1 MKMAQLKERETDETV
16 DNQLIPE
23 EVERLR
29 ELGVEVEQSGEQD
42 GSESGDEG
50 FESDESDEDA
60 DEDQSSGSGGDEEDD
75 SQEGD
80 EKESQEGGEG
90 DGDEDEASPED
101 DELDNSGLDADDLGD
116 LKEES
121 DIAGQEGE
129 VSDEDVDSHVEA
141 AAKAGA
147 GEGRIEMANYD
158 SKEMNEEWESRG
170 RAFGRQL
177 GKELVDHF
185 SQERRTGISHGE
197 DDGHFDSN
205 QLIEADRGSSNVFYQ
220 RNKPDE
226 KKYHAVIAMD
236 DSGSMGNDGLAEA
249 CMTTGMLI
257 KALEGAGIE
266 TTVYRFARN
275 IRLVK
280 SGAQSYDEVKDK
292 VYEQR
297 TYGGTRLL
305 PAIEQAEEIAKHH
318 ADETFLVTVT
328 DGSPRYI
335 DEIKDAL
342 NTSNMKSITVQIGQ
356 DHDTFKGDY
365 DGWVF
370 VDSPDEVPSKTK
382 SAFRRVVL

>member
-1 MKMAQLKERETDETV
+1 MAQLKERETDATV

-29 ELGVEVEQSGEQD
+29 ELGVEIEQSDDQD
-42 GSESGDEG
+42 GSGSGDEG
-50 FESDESDEDA
+50 SESDESDEDV

-80 EKESQEGGEG
+80 EEESQEGGEG
-90 DGDEDEASPED
+90 EGDEDEASPED
-101 DELDNSGLDADDLGD
+101 DELDNSGLDADDLDD

-121 DIAGQEGE
+121 DIAGEEGE
-129 VSDEDVDSHVEA
+129 VSEEDVDNHVNA
-141 AAKAGA
+141 AQKAGA
-147 GEGRIEMANYD
+147 GEGRIEMCNYE
-158 SKEMNEEWESRG
+158 SKEMDSDWESRG

-236 DSGSMGNDGLAEA
+236 DSGSMSNDGLAEA

-257 KALEGAGIE
+257 KALEEAGIE

-275 IRLVK
+275 VRLVK

-292 VYEQR
+292 VYER
-297 TYGGTRLL
+297 HTYGGTCLL

-328 DGSPRYI
+328 DGSPLYI
-335 DEIKDAL
+335 DEIKEAL
-342 NTSNMKSITVQIGQ
+342 QTSNMKSITVQIGQ
-356 DHDTFKGDY
+356 DHETFKGSY

-370 VDSPDEVPSKTK
+370 VDSPEEVPSKTK

>member
-1 MKMAQLKERETDETV
+1 MAGNPRRE
-16 DNQLIPE
+16 
-23 EVERLR
+23 
-29 ELGVEVEQSGEQD
+29 
-42 GSESGDEG
+42 
-50 FESDESDEDA
+50 A
-60 DEDQSSGSGGDEEDD
+60 Y
-75 SQEGD
+75 
-80 EKESQEGGEG
+80 K
-90 DGDEDEASPED
+90 
-101 DELDNSGLDADDLGD
+101 
-116 LKEES
+116 
-121 DIAGQEGE
+121 
-129 VSDEDVDSHVEA
+129 
-141 AAKAGA
+141 
-147 GEGRIEMANYD
+147 
-158 SKEMNEEWESRG
+158 SRG

-177 GKELVDHF
+177 GKEVVDHF

-205 QLIEADRGSSNVFYQ
+205 QLIEADRGSSKVFYQ

-236 DSGSMGNDGLAEA
+236 DSGSMANDGLAEA

-257 KALEGAGIE
+257 KALEEAGIE

-292 VYEQR
+292 IYERR
-297 TYGGTRLL
+297 TYGGTQLL
-305 PAIEQAEEIAKHH
+305 PAIEQAEEIAKNH

-356 DHDTFKGDY
+356 DHETFKGAY